1 MPTTDGGT
9 PGWSACVL
17 RGAAVVV
24 LSGTVA
30 GAAPVAVLGVAAG
43 GLELDVAGA
52 GIGETDIVRE

>member
-1 MPTTDGGT
+1 M
-9 PGWSACVL
+9 
-17 RGAAVVV
+17 VV

-30 GAAPVAVLGVAAG
+30 GAAPVAVPGVAAG